1 MNAVHTQT
9 TSEDLHGTSVIDC
22 GSALLTAQVYNWL
35 TVVTISGE
43 IDATN
48 ADQLSHHVVGLV
60 PDGGAVIVDMADTDF
75 IGVDGLRALFA
86 MNIECARTDTR
97 WAVIGSHA
105 VHRLLRVGDRDR
117 LVPAVRSATEALQ
130 RVRRS
135 GGKRGSLQLVT

>member
-22 GSALLTAQVYNWL
+22 GSALLTAQVYSWL

-60 PDGGAVIVDMADTDF
+60 PDGGAVISDMAATDF

-117 LVPAVRSATEALQ
+117 LRPPGR
-130 RVRRS
+130 
-135 GGKRGSLQLVT
+135 GGAGGRGRGARGRG